1 MKTLAMKKLKSTLTN
16 PMKSRRNLFS
26 LGMFGALDR
35 SRIMNPKPPIVKR
48 KLDASPSI
56 IYCPFTL
63 QDQQTRGWGKKGRKK
78 RVRGYS
84 KKTIYIAKFSYST
97 FFSCTNTQND

>member
-16 PMKSRRNLFS
+16 PIKSKRNLFS
-26 LGMFGALDR
+26 LGIFGALDR
-35 SRIMNPKPPIVKR
+35 SRMMNPMPPIVKR

-63 QDQQTRGWGKKGRKK
+63 KKKKEKKKMGWG
-78 RVRGYS
+78 
-84 KKTIYIAKFSYST
+84 
-97 FFSCTNTQND
+97 